1 MDINTTH
8 LFELFLN
15 LSKFLLL
22 SLGYR
27 MTDQLKLA
35 VTESLATD
43 MFETQKVESF
53 RFALPSLLSV

>member
-1 MDINTTH
+1 MDIYTTH

-35 VTESLATD
+35 VTEPLATD
-43 MFETQKVESF
+43 RLETQKVESF